1 MNKPSEK
8 QRRIVGDSIL
18 ASEPETENS
27 DQNWTSDSPSQ
38 QRANKKFITK
48 NSTMTNNRLQFT
60 ASDIFEKLDESISEN
75 TAIER
80 NPIETSATSTHIS
93 KIATELR
100 STQTS
105 KGELTQHI

>member
-1 MNKPSEK
+1 MNKPFEK

-18 ASEPETENS
+18 ASELETENS
-27 DQNWTSDSPSQ
+27 DQNWTLEPSQ
-38 QRANKKFITK
+38 QRANKKFINK

-60 ASDIFEKLDESISEN
+60 ASDIFEKLDESVSEN

-80 NPIETSATSTHIS
+80 NPIEASATSTHIS

-100 STQTS
+100 STQKS